1 MHYAQIY
8 LRSVRD
14 TYTWHT
20 DQSVQAGA
28 RVKVKFRGRPR
39 VGIAVAVTTEAPE
52 FKTQPIDEIWD
63 EEFIPTKWIEL
74 AQWIAEQNFTHI
86 SKVMGLVIPEKFL
99 IQRDPITREKFWKLT
114 GNEFENLRGA
124 KQKIVIEK
132 LLQSETTDESLREIA
147 SPTVLKNLMEKGII
161 KFREGKITPARQPE
175 LIRPSHQLT
184 PTQQEVFYGILNSD
198 KPNLLWGV
206 TGSGK
211 TEIYKKLSEQV
222 ISGGGQALI
231 LLPEIALTPQLIA
244 EFRSVAGDHVAVWH
258 SKLSEGER
266 VQEWARCASGEAQ
279 ILIGARSAA
288 LIPLP
293 NLKLIVLD
301 EEHEWTFKSETAPRL
316 WTHDLALWLAQKTSS
331 KLVFGSATPRLE
343 SWMHCERGEW
353 NRFDLL
359 NRVKQTELP
368 DIRFVDMRNEAKFGN
383 YGPISSKLSDAIS
396 RTVESGKQV
405 VLFLNRRGFSGS
417 TTCKM
422 CGETHNCP
430 HCDVPMKLHR
440 TGSNARMICH
450 VCGYLDGF
458 ENKCPHCEADD
469 FVFRG
474 WGTQQV
480 EQELLTKFPG
490 LRVLRADAD
499 SVGGKHDFRKL
510 CEKFAAHEA
519 DVLLGTQMVA
529 KGLDFEKVELV
540 GVILADVGLSLPDF
554 RSEERAFQLL
564 TQVSGRAGRRETQGK
579 ILIQSFKPQEPVFKY
594 VKKHD
599 TAGFLDWQKMS
610 REASGLPPFGNIA
623 KIGFSHLDKKVSFKL
638 AQNLYQKVKQRG
650 DCLCNFAPAFWP
662 RTHGK
667 YHFRVFIQTPTRDE
681 LFTVL
686 NSLELPPESKIDI
699 NPASL
704 L

>member
-1 MHYAQIY
+1 MHFVQIY

-14 TYTWHT
+14 TYTWHSET
-20 DQSVQAGA
+20 PLKPGA
-28 RVKVKFRGRPR
+28 RVALKFRGRPR
-39 VGIAVAVTTEAPE
+39 QGIVVAVSKTKPD
-52 FKTQPIDEIWD
+52 FKTQPIDEVWD
-63 EEFIPTKWIEL
+63 EQFVPETWITL
-74 AQWIAEQNFTHI
+74 ARWIAEQNFTNI
-86 SKVMGLVIPEKFL
+86 SNVMSLVVPEKL
-99 IQRDPITREKFWKLT
+99 LLQRDPVIREKFWSLT
-114 GNEFENLRGA
+114 GKEFEKLKGG
-124 KQKIVIEK
+124 KQKVVIEK
-132 LLQSETTDESLREIA
+132 LLLSETTDEELREWA
-147 SPTVLKNLMEKGII
+147 SPTVLKNLAEKEII
-161 KFREGKITPARQPE
+161 QFRTGNIIPAKQPDFT
-175 LIRPSHQLT
+175 RPAHDLA
-184 PTQQEVFYGILNSD
+184 PAQQEVFDSISKSK
-198 KPNLLWGV
+198 KPCLLWGV

-211 TEIYKKLSEQV
+211 TEVYKKLAEKVLSQ
-222 ISGGGQALI
+222 GKQALI

-244 EFRSVAGDHVAVWH
+244 EFRSVGSVAVWH

-316 WTHDLALWLAQKTSS
+316 WTHDVAEWLSMMLQT

-343 SWMHCERGEW
+343 SWTRCEKGEW
-353 NRFDLL
+353 NRFDLPD
-359 NRVKQTELP
+359 RVNATALP
-368 DIRFVDMRNEAKFGN
+368 KIKFVDMRNEVKFGN
-383 YGPISSKLSDAIS
+383 YGPISSHLAEAIGA
-396 RTVESGKQV
+396 TVEGGKQV

-417 TTCKM
+417 TTCRM
-422 CGETHNCP
+422 CGDTCDCP

-440 TGSNARMICH
+440 NGANSRLICH
-450 VCGYLDGF
+450 ICGHLAPFVD
-458 ENKCPHCEADD
+458 KCPHCEAED

-480 EQELLTKFPG
+480 EQELKDNYPG

-510 CEKFAAHEA
+510 CDKFAAHEA

-529 KGLDFEKVELV
+529 KGLDFEKVALV

-554 RSEERAFQLL
+554 RAEERSFQLL
-564 TQVSGRAGRRETQGK
+564 TQVSGRAGRRNTQGN
-579 ILIQSFKPQEPVFKY
+579 ILIQTFKPDEKVFSF

-599 TAGFLDWQKMS
+599 TGGFLDWQ
-610 REASGLPPFGNIA
+610 REARLSSSLPPFGAIA
-623 KIGFSHLDKKVSFKL
+623 KIGFSHMDKKVSFQL
-638 AQNLYQKVKQRG
+638 AQDLFREVKKRK
-650 DCLCNFAPAFWP
+650 DCTCNFAPAFWP

-667 YHFRVFIQTPTRDE
+667 YHFRVFIQTKTREE
-681 LFTVL
+681 LYVVL
-686 NSLELPPESKIDI
+686 RSLDLPQGAKVDI

>member
-1 MHYAQIY
+1 MR
-8 LRSVRD
+8 L
-14 TYTWHT
+14 
-20 DQSVQAGA
+20 GA
-28 RVKVKFRGRPR
+28 RVSLKFRGRPR
-39 VGIAVAVTTEAPE
+39 TGIVISISEKKPE

-63 EEFIPTKWIEL
+63 EQFIPETWIKL
-74 AQWIAEQNFTHI
+74 AHWIAEQNFTNI
-86 SKVMGLVIPEKFL
+86 SNVMSLVIPEKFL
-99 IQRDPITREKFWKLT
+99 LQRDPVAREKFWSLT
-114 GNEFENLRGA
+114 GNEFEKLRGV
-124 KQKIVIEK
+124 KQKLVIER
-132 LLQSETTDESLREIA
+132 LLQSEATDSELRELA
-147 SPTVLKNLMEKGII
+147 SPTVLKNLAEKEII
-161 KFREGKITPARQPE
+161 TFRLGEIVPAAQPDFT
-175 LIRPSHQLT
+175 RPTHNLSLA
-184 PTQQEVFYGILNSD
+184 QQEIFENISKSK
-198 KPNLLWGV
+198 KPCLLWGV

-211 TEIYKKLSEQV
+211 TEIYKKLAEKV
-222 ISGGGQALI
+222 ISAGKQVLI

-244 EFRSVAGDHVAVWH
+244 EFRSVGSVAVWH

-293 NLKLIVLD
+293 NVKLIVLD

-316 WTHDLALWLAQKTSS
+316 WTHDVAEWLSFMLQT

-343 SWMHCERGEW
+343 SWMRCEKGEW
-353 NRFDLL
+353 NRCDLRE
-359 NRVKQTELP
+359 RVNETELP
-368 DIRFVDMRNEAKFGN
+368 KIQFVDMRNEVKFGN
-383 YGPISSKLSDAIS
+383 YGPISSYLAEAIGETVDA
-396 RTVESGKQV
+396 GKQV

-417 TTCKM
+417 TTCRM

-430 HCDVPMKLHR
+430 YCDVPMKLHR
-440 TGSNARMICH
+440 NGANSRMICH
-450 VCGYLDGF
+450 VCGHLAPFTDR
-458 ENKCPHCEADD
+458 CPNCDAED

-480 EQELLTKFPG
+480 EHELKENFPG

-510 CEKFAAHEA
+510 CDRFSAHEA

-529 KGLDFEKVELV
+529 KGLDFEKVALV

-564 TQVSGRAGRRETQGK
+564 TQVSGRAGRRKTQGN
-579 ILIQSFKPQEPVFKY
+579 ILIQTFKPDEKVFSF

-599 TAGFLDWQKMS
+599 TGGFLDWQKTARS
-610 REASGLPPFGNIA
+610 STGLPPFGAIA
-623 KIGFSHLDKKVSFKL
+623 KIGFSNEDKKVSFQL
-638 AQNLYQKVKQRG
+638 AQDLFREVKKRN
-650 DCLCNFAPAFWP
+650 DCTCNFAPAFWP

-667 YHFRVFIQTPTRDE
+667 YHFRVFIQTKTREE
-681 LFTVL
+681 LYVIL
-686 NSLELPPESKIDI
+686 RSLDLPQSAKIDV